1 MYSPGYRHQVTP
13 RRWSTMAM
21 SGLVHATVIGAAIL
35 AARATGLTPT
45 PSYTDEARAL
55 KIEGEVLA

>member
-1 MYSPGYRHQVTP
+1 
-13 RRWSTMAM
+13 MAM